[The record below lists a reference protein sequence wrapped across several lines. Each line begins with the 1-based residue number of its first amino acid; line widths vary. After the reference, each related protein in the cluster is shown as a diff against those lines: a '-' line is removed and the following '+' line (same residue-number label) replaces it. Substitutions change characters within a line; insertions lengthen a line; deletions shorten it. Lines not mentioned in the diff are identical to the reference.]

1 MQYKPCINADE
12 SIKKI
17 DRILSKQK
25 IKKKTLVICPELS
38 LQKYICIT
46 KDKKSFNQAIDLKSP
61 IFDEVKKITKKYNI
75 YLCINIFEKNKNNYF
90 NTLVI
95 LNTSGEIVLKYNKK
109 NIPSEECYEE
119 RYYFKQP
126 SNNYKLF
133 SINGVKIGVLIC
145 WDQWHSAPYLFM
157 KKNKVN
163 MIICPTAI
171 GFTEKNNKKI
181 NLPNEKEKWCEVIKA
196 NSLMI
201 NTPILI
207 SNRIGKE
214 SSKPYSVTFWGS
226 SFITDSNGTIA
237 KKLLKNESVMHYQ
250 VYTNHQITSKRLWN
264 FIE

>member
-1 MQYKPCINADE
+1 
-12 SIKKI
+12 
-17 DRILSKQK
+17 
-25 IKKKTLVICPELS
+25 
-38 LQKYICIT
+38 
-46 KDKKSFNQAIDLKSP
+46 
-61 IFDEVKKITKKYNI
+61 
-75 YLCINIFEKNKNNYF
+75 
-90 NTLVI
+90 
-95 LNTSGEIVLKYNKK
+95 
-109 NIPSEECYEE
+109 
-119 RYYFKQP
+119 
-126 SNNYKLF
+126 
-133 SINGVKIGVLIC
+133 
-145 WDQWHSAPYLFM
+145 M